1 MCQDFAD
8 LKARAEAR
16 GVELGFEQG
25 VEQGVL
31 RTLVKLVDDGVL
43 TVAEAAER
51 AKMTVAE
58 FCSKTGLTERRGD
71 GLS

>member
-1 MCQDFAD
+1 MCQDFSD
-8 LKARAEAR
+8 MKARAKAI
-16 GVELGFEQG
+16 GVETGYEQG

-58 FCSKTGLTERRGD
+58 FCSKTGLTARGGD
-71 GLS
+71 GLA

>member
-1 MCQDFAD
+1 MCQDFSD
-8 LKARAEAR
+8 MKARAEAI
-16 GVELGFEQG
+16 GVETGYEQG

-58 FCSKTGLTERRGD
+58 FCSKTGLTARSGD
-71 GLS
+71 GLA